1 METSIRS
8 KTSTIDIYVKLAQY
22 PILADRIRARMR
34 DEIFRKGIMGEEVFE
49 EEVRDKAIASQRRE
63 GVYDP
68 FNRESANIW
77 KLRTD
82 RIREYQTDFYFGN
95 NFPTQRFDEIVQEV
109 IENSNPAADQVN
121 LAFNPEL
128 APWEML
134 FRQGEVYESIPEAD
148 RERVR
153 HHLEEIR
160 VVLIKGMIS
169 DHLQFIGVAKKVLS
183 IKDLRL
189 IYQRRIGEGKIG
201 GKAAGMILAWRI
213 LKNNPE
219 LADKVFIPESYFV
232 GSEVI
237 YDFRTINN
245 LSYIMNQKYK
255 PLAEIRREYPTAVR
269 EHMLGRIPEYV
280 EIQLKAVLEHMGNR
294 PIIVRSSSL
303 LEDNFGFSFAGK
315 YESVFCPN
323 QGTPNQNLQD
333 LKNAIRQIYA
343 STLNPEAILYR
354 QKHGLIDY
362 DERMGILIQ
371 EVMGESNGRYWYPT
385 LAGVG
390 FSQNAWRWNEKIRR
404 EDGFLRLVWGMG
416 TRAVDRIGHDYA
428 RLIGLSHPQ
437 LRPESDTKR
446 IKAYS
451 QRFIDL
457 VDLVTNEFKTLPI
470 SEVITRKYPHIG
482 LLAEI
487 DKGDYL
493 QPILSRASVKNDDG
507 LVLTFKN
514 LLADSTFPELM
525 RNALK
530 TIEKTYGLPVDTEFS
545 IEIKRHQGK
554 QEFRLNLLQ
563 CRPLSEK
570 KDSQPADIP
579 ADIPRANRLFRTSG
593 LVPDGRVDD
602 VRYIVFVDPEKYMQI
617 SDPNLRLE
625 LGRVV
630 TRINQA
636 LEGERF
642 ILMGPGRWGS
652 SNIELGVKVGYADI
666 HNTLALIEVSISNTE
681 GAAPELSYGTHFFQ
695 DLVEADIFSLPIHL
709 SQEGETESYFNW
721 NLFRETA
728 SSLGVLLPDD
738 KIHEQS
744 GHLRVIDLIEHHK
757 TTASICMN
765 GLSDQAV
772 GFLSW

>member
-1 METSIRS
+1 MDSTIRS

-22 PILADRIRARMR
+22 PILADRIRDRMR
-34 DEIFRKGIMGEEVFE
+34 DEIFRKGIIGEQQFE
-49 EEVRDKAIASQRRE
+49 SEIRDKAIASQRRE

-77 KLRTD
+77 KMRTN

-109 IENSNPAADQVN
+109 IENNNPAADQVD

-134 FRQGEVYESIPEAD
+134 FRQGEIYESIPQAD

-183 IKDLRL
+183 IKDLRML
-189 IYQRRIGEGKIG
+189 YERRIGEGKIG

-213 LKNNPE
+213 LKNIPE
-219 LADKVFIPESYFV
+219 LSDKVFIPESYFI

-237 YDFRTINN
+237 YDFRTLNN
-245 LSYIMNQKYK
+245 MSYIMNQKYR
-255 PLAEIRREYPTAVR
+255 PLEEIRADYPNVVR
-269 EHMLGRIPEYV
+269 DHMLGRFPDYV
-280 EIQLKAVLEHMGNR
+280 ENQLKAILEHMGNR

-315 YESVFCPN
+315 YESIFCPN
-323 QGTPNQNLQD
+323 QGTPKENLQD
-333 LKNAIRQIYA
+333 LKYGIRRIYA

-371 EVMGESNGRYWYPT
+371 EVMGEPNGRYWYPT

-390 FSQNAWRWNEKIRR
+390 FSQNAWRWNEKIKR

-428 RLIGLSHPQ
+428 RLVGLSHPQ
-437 LRPESDTKR
+437 LRPEADTKR

-451 QRFIDL
+451 QKFIDL
-457 VDLVTNEFKTLPI
+457 VDLVDNEFKTLPMD
-470 SEVITRKYPHIG
+470 EVLTRKFPHVG
-482 LLAEI
+482 LVAEI

-493 QPILSRASVKNDDG
+493 QPILSRASVKPGDD
-507 LVLTFKN
+507 LVITFKK
-514 LLADSTFPELM
+514 LLTESSFPELM
-525 RNALK
+525 KTALQS
-530 TIEKTYGLPVDTEFS
+530 IESTYGLPVDTEFS
-545 IEIKRHQGK
+545 IQVARKDGK
-554 QEFRLNLLQ
+554 TDFNLNLLQ

-570 KDSQPADIP
+570 KVSQPADIP
-579 ADIPRANRLFRTSG
+579 QDVPKQNLLFRTKG
-593 LVPDGRVDD
+593 LVPDGRIDD
-602 VRYIVFVDPEKYMQI
+602 IRYLVFVDPEAYNKI
-617 SDPNLRLE
+617 GDPGLRLE
-625 LGRVV
+625 LGRVI
-630 TRINQA
+630 TRINQK
-636 LEGERF
+636 LEHERF
-642 ILMGPGRWGS
+642 VLFGPGRWGS

-666 HNTLALIEVSISNTE
+666 HNTLALIEMSLSNE
-681 GAAPELSYGTHFFQ
+681 QGAAPELSYGTHFFQ

-709 SQEGETESYFNW
+709 AAEDAPHSYFSW
-721 NLFRETA
+721 QTFTDLPGSLA
-728 SSLGVLLPDD
+728 SLLPEDGE
-738 KIHEQS
+738 HEKS
-744 GHLRVIDLIEHHK
+744 GRLRIVDLQQNLGK
-757 TTASICMN
+757 TATICMN
-765 GLSDQAV
+765 GMLDEAI
-772 GFLSW
+772 GFLR